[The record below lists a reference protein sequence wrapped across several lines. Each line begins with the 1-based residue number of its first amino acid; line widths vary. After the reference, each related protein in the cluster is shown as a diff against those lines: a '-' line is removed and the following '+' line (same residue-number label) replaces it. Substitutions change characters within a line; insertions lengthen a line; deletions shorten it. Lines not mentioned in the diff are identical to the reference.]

1 MAKVLLVHPDFSR
14 LGGIENYF
22 LKIRPHLD
30 ISHESC
36 GNSRRPGEKG
46 LISRLRRIVG
56 DYLAFWRKVS
66 SREVEIVHLNTAL
79 EEGMFFRDW
88 INFRL
93 AKRYR
98 KKTLVFIHGWEK
110 PLEQKIERKG
120 GRLFRWLY
128 AGADAYIV
136 LAADFERRLRQW
148 RIGQPIYREVIV
160 IEDEIFKRIRLDEL
174 LQQRRQAPIKTL
186 LFPAR
191 LIRAKG
197 LFTVIRALAIVQR
210 RREDVGLTIAGDGED
225 ADAARRLIADLQL
238 KHTLFTGI
246 VHGEEK
252 YRLFEQSHLLC
263 FPTEYGEG
271 FPNTIVEAMAFGL
284 PVITRPVGGV
294 SDFFAHGRHG
304 YISDST
310 EPAVFADFI
319 EQALAD
325 TDACEKIARCN
336 HRYAGE
342 HLLASQAAARLERIY
357 ATL

>member
-22 LKIRPHLD
+22 LKICPHLE

-46 LISRLRRIVG
+46 LIARLRRIIG
-56 DYLAFWRKVS
+56 DYLSFWRKVS

-79 EEGMFFRDW
+79 EEGMFYRDW
-88 INFRL
+88 IYFRL
-93 AKRYR
+93 AKLYR
-98 KKTLVFIHGWEK
+98 KKTLVFIHGWES
-110 PLEQKIERKG
+110 PLEQVIEQNDGK
-120 GRLFRWLY
+120 LFRRLY

-136 LAADFERRLRQW
+136 LAAAFERRLRQW
-148 RIGQPIYREVIV
+148 RIEQPIHREVIV
-160 IEDEIFKRIRLDEL
+160 IEDEIFQRIRLDEL
-174 LQQRRQAPIKTL
+174 LEQRRNAPIKKL

-197 LFTVIRALAIVQR
+197 LYTVIQALALVQQK
-210 RREDVGLTIAGDGED
+210 REDVGLTIAGDGED
-225 ADAARRLIADLQL
+225 ADAARQL
-238 KHTLFTGI
+238 AAELKLKNTQFTGI

-294 SDFFAHGRHG
+294 SDFFEHGRHG
-304 YISDST
+304 YISDSV
-310 EPAVFADFI
+310 EPAVFAGFI

-325 TDACEKIARCN
+325 TDTCEEIARCN
-336 HRYAGE
+336 HQYAGE
-342 HLLASQAAARLERIY
+342 HLLASQAAARVQQIY
-357 ATL
+357 ASL